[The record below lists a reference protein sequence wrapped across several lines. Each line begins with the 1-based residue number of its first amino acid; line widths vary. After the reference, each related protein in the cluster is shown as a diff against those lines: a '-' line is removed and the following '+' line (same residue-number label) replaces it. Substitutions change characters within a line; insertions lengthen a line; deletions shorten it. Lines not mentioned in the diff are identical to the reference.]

1 MNALYSTKVAALGGR
16 HGSIRSD
23 DGLLDLKLA
32 LPRSLGGNGDATNP
46 EQLFA
51 GGYAA
56 CFENALLRVSREVG
70 HRFADNEVEVIA
82 EVGLNKNEAGA
93 FVLSAALAV
102 NIVGVDRE
110 PAERLVR
117 GAHAICPYS
126 NAISGNVDVEITISV
141 VDLNGEPEQWV
152 LVEGRIAKGE

>member
-1 MNALYSTKVAALGGR
+1 MISHETETHEMSSLYSTKVTATGGR

-23 DGLLDLKLA
+23 DDLLDLRLA
-32 LPRSLGGNGDATNP
+32 LPKALGGKGDATNP

-56 CFENALLRVSREVG
+56 CFENALLRVGREAG
-70 HRFADNEVEVIA
+70 HRFADNDVEVIA
-82 EVGLNKNEAGA
+82 EIGLSRNDADA

-102 NIVGVDRE
+102 TIAGVDQQT
-110 PAERLVR
+110 ADALAK

-126 NAISGNVDVEITISV
+126 NAIKGNINVA
-141 VDLNGEPEQWV
+141 
-152 LVEGRIAKGE
+152 IAVFVR

>member
-1 MNALYSTKVAALGGR
+1 MPNTMYSTKVTATGGR
-16 HGSIRSD
+16 NGSIRSD

-32 LPRSLGGNGDATNP
+32 LPRILGGKGDATNP

-56 CFENALLRVSREVG
+56 CFENALLRVSREAH
-70 HRFADNEVEVIA
+70 HRFADDDIA
-82 EVGLNKNEAGA
+82 VVAEIGLRQNEAGA

-102 NIVGVDRE
+102 TIVGIDQE
-110 PAERLVR
+110 MAEALVR

-126 NAISGNVDVEITISV
+126 NAIRGNIDVLIAVSV
-141 VDLNGEPEQWV
+141 
-152 LVEGRIAKGE
+152 K

>member
-1 MNALYSTKVAALGGR
+1 MASLYSTKVTASGGR

-32 LPRSLGGNGDATNP
+32 LPQALGGRGDATNP

-56 CFENALLRVSREVG
+56 CFENALLRVSRDAG
-70 HRFADNEVEVIA
+70 HRPADADIEVVA
-82 EVGLNKNEAGA
+82 EIGLSRNQAGA

-102 NIVGVDRE
+102 TMAGVDQRT
-110 PAERLVR
+110 AEVLVQ

-126 NAISGNVDVEITISV
+126 NAIQGNVDVAITVSV
-141 VDLNGEPEQWV
+141 
-152 LVEGRIAKGE
+152 R